1 MSLYNKK
8 KSEEKKQ
15 YYYRPALNTE
25 RRKRIKDP
33 DGYGKQT
40 GQCGDTVEIFLMAGN
55 DHINKIFFETNGCL
69 NTLACANA
77 IACLSEG
84 KTITEAWDITP
95 DHIVNYL
102 ETLPLE
108 DIHCAELAA
117 GTFYLALSNYKQ
129 NKRSPWKKIYQTSKT

>member
-15 YYYRPALNTE
+15 HYYRTALNTE
-25 RRKRIKDP
+25 RRKRIKNP
-33 DGYGKQT
+33 DGYGRQT

-77 IACLSEG
+77 VACLSEG

-95 DHIVNYL
+95 DHIANYL
-102 ETLPLE
+102 EMLPLE